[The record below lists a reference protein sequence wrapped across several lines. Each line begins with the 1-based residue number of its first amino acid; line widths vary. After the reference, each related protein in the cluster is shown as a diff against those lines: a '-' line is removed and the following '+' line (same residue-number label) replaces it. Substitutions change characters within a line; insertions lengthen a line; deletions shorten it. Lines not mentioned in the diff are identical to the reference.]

1 MSMEQYLGVYFL
13 GIGGIGMSALAR
25 YFALKGRVVA
35 GYDRTPSAIT
45 SQLAKMGIG
54 IHFIDDAELIPSEF
68 RNPATTLVV
77 YTPAVPETLA
87 ELAYFRRG
95 GFQLLKRAQVLGML
109 SLGYQTLAVAG
120 THGKTT
126 TSTLLAY
133 LLGSSSVGCDAFLG
147 GISKNYGS
155 NLVTADKGRK
165 LLVAEAD
172 EYDRSFL
179 NLHPQLA
186 VITSV
191 DPDHLDIY
199 GDYERVVEAFN
210 QFAGQV
216 KPNGTLIAKSGLGI
230 APIPERGVT
239 RLTYGLSSDADFY
252 PVNLSLNE
260 GCYGFSLETPNGT
273 IDDLKLG
280 VPGLFNFENSI
291 AAAAAAITCGISH
304 DELRSGLLSFSG
316 VSRRFDIR
324 FKSSRTVYVDDYAHH
339 PREIEAMIESAR
351 QVYPNRKITGIFQPH
366 LYSRTRDFAFDFA
379 RSLDKLDMAILL
391 DIYPAREQPIEGITS
406 QTIADKM
413 NNPNRLL
420 LDKADL
426 LEWLRKND
434 VDVLLTMGAGDID
447 RLAPE
452 IVKIFEAK

>member
-1 MSMEQYLGVYFL
+1 MEQYSGVYFL

-45 SQLAKMGIG
+45 SQLAEMGIG
-54 IHFIDDAELIPSEF
+54 IHFTDDVELIPSEF
-68 RNPATTLVV
+68 RNPATTMVV

-87 ELAYFRRG
+87 ELAYFRKG

-109 SLGYQTLAVAG
+109 ALGYQTLAIAG

-126 TSTLLAY
+126 TSTLLAH

-147 GISKNYGS
+147 GISKNFGS
-155 NLVTADKGRK
+155 NMVIADKGRK

-191 DPDHLDIY
+191 DADHLDIY
-199 GDYERVVEAFN
+199 GDYESVVEAFN

-216 KPNGTLIAKSGLGI
+216 KPHGTLIVKSGLGLW
-230 APIPERGVT
+230 PNLKMGVK
-239 RLTYGLSSDADFY
+239 RLTYGLSSDADFH

-260 GCYGFSLETPNGT
+260 GCYSYSLVSPNGT

-280 VPGLFNFENSI
+280 VPGLYNLENSI

-304 DELRSGLLSFSG
+304 DELRCGLLSFSG

-324 FKSSRTVYVDDYAHH
+324 FKNSRTVYVDDYAHH

-351 QVYPNRKITGIFQPH
+351 QVYPNRKITGVFQPH

-379 RSLDKLDMAILL
+379 KSLDKLDMAILL
-391 DIYPAREQPIEGITS
+391 EIYPAREQPIEGITS
-406 QTIADKM
+406 RTIADKM
-413 NNPNRLL
+413 SKPNRLL

-426 LEWLRKND
+426 LGWLRKND

-452 IVKIFEAK
+452 IVKILEAKQI